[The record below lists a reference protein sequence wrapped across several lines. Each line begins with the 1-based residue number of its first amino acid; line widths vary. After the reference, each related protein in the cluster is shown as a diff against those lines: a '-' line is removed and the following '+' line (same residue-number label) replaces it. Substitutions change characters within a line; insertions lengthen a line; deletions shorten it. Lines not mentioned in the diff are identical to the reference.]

1 MEIERI
7 SQSPKWTIVRKT
19 RYAIIFKSNEK
30 RLMNSLED
38 TMNTNNKPAH
48 RWLFI
53 VGYLGIVISM
63 LACMAIGL
71 GTSNV
76 DAGTLQIDNGSIEV
90 KGQNGEWMPV
100 AGASTFELVGALKS
114 MDPWNVAG
122 TALETN
128 ETTQI
133 EDGLQVG
140 DLVRVRGTILEDGK
154 WVAYSIERAEEQT
167 NPNPTLVFIGKVT
180 SVDPWIVNGIT
191 LNITADTVI
200 TGNITV
206 GMVVRVEVLLSEDGT
221 WEVLSIAPLGDFTEV
236 DGCVTVAAMIIS
248 VTEDE
253 IQFVGWPSM
262 PLGSDVK
269 IESGS
274 GGEEG
279 EQGNEGQGSVVL
291 SPNQN
296 VLVVL
301 CPSEDSQIVITQII
315 IIVVAV
321 PDESGNSTEG
331 EKVLICHKPD
341 KKGGHTLSVS
351 ASAVP
356 AHLAHGDKLGPC
368 P

>member
-1 MEIERI
+1 MRTK
-7 SQSPKWTIVRKT
+7 PKVLRWG
-19 RYAIIFKSNEK
+19 
-30 RLMNSLED
+30 L
-38 TMNTNNKPAH
+38 TM
-48 RWLFI
+48 
-53 VGYLGIVISM
+53 GYLGIVTSM

-76 DAGTLQIDNGSIEV
+76 DTGTLQIDNGSVEV
-90 KGQNGEWMPV
+90 KGLNGEWRPL
-100 AGASTFELVGALKS
+100 AGTSTFELVGALKS
-114 MDPWNVAG
+114 MDPWVVAG
-122 TALETN
+122 TTLETN
-128 ETTQI
+128 ETTTIQ
-133 EDGLQVG
+133 EGLQVG
-140 DLVRVRGTILEDGK
+140 ELVRVKGMALEGGK

-167 NPNPTLVFIGKVT
+167 NPSSTIVIVGKVT
-180 SVDPWIVNGIT
+180 STDPWVVNGIT
-191 LNITADTVI
+191 LNVTADTVI
-200 TGNITV
+200 TGNITA
-206 GMVVRVEVLLSEDGT
+206 GMLVRVEILLSEDGT
-221 WEVLSIAPLGDFTEV
+221 WEVLSIAPLGNFTEV
-236 DGCVTVAAMIIS
+236 DGCVTVAATIVS
-248 VTEDE
+248 VTADE

-279 EQGNEGQGSVVL
+279 EQGDEGQGSVVL

-315 IIVVAV
+315 IIVVTM

-331 EKVLICHKPD
+331 EKALICHKPD

>member
-1 MEIERI
+1 MG
-7 SQSPKWTIVRKT
+7 
-19 RYAIIFKSNEK
+19 
-30 RLMNSLED
+30 
-38 TMNTNNKPAH
+38 TNHKPVH

-53 VGYLGIVISM
+53 VGNLGIVTSM

-76 DAGTLQIDNGSIEV
+76 DSGTLQIDNGSIEV

-100 AGASTFELVGALKS
+100 AGASTFELVGALQS
-114 MDPWNVAG
+114 MDPWKVAG
-122 TALETN
+122 TTLETN

-140 DLVRVRGTILEDGK
+140 DLVRVKGTVLEGGK

-167 NPNPTLVFIGKVT
+167 NPSPTIVFIGKVT
-180 SVDPWIVNGIT
+180 STDPWVVNGIT

-206 GMVVRVEVLLSEDGT
+206 GMLVRVEILLLEDGT

-236 DGCVTVAAMIIS
+236 DGCVTVAATIVS
-248 VTEDE
+248 VTADE

-269 IESGS
+269 IEGGTAGENEGS
-274 GGEEG
+274 ENNQGDEQ
-279 EQGNEGQGSVVL
+279 QGNVTL

-315 IIVVAV
+315 IIIVAT
-321 PDESGNSTEG
+321 PDESGNSNEG

>member
-1 MEIERI
+1 MRTN
-7 SQSPKWTIVRKT
+7 PKI
-19 RYAIIFKSNEK
+19 
-30 RLMNSLED
+30 L
-38 TMNTNNKPAH
+38 
-48 RWLFI
+48 RWGLI
-53 VGYLGIVISM
+53 AGYLGIIASM

-76 DAGTLQIDNGSIEV
+76 DSGTLQIDNGSVEV

-100 AGASTFELVGALKS
+100 AGASTFELVGVLKS
-114 MDPWNVAG
+114 MDPWMVGG
-122 TALETN
+122 TTLETN

-140 DLVRVRGTILEDGK
+140 DLVRVKGTVLEDGK

-167 NPNPTLVFIGKVT
+167 NPSPTIIFIGKVT
-180 SVDPWIVNGIT
+180 STDPWVVNGIT
-191 LNITADTVI
+191 LNVTADTVI

-206 GMVVRVEVLLSEDGT
+206 GMLVRVEILLLEDGT
-221 WEVLSIAPLGDFTEV
+221 WEVLSIVPLGDFTEV
-236 DGCVTVAAMIIS
+236 DGCVTVAATIVS
-248 VTEDE
+248 VTADE

-274 GGEEG
+274 GGENE
-279 EQGNEGQGSVVL
+279 EGNEGQGNIIL

-301 CPSEDSQIVITQII
+301 CPAEDSQIVITQII
-315 IIVVAV
+315 IIVINP
-321 PDESGNSTEG
+321 PDEGGNEPSGEG
-331 EKVLICHKPD
+331 EKVLVCHKPN
-341 KKGGHTLSVS
+341 KNAHTLSLPP
-351 ASAVP
+351 SAVP